1 MCIKAGATFDLIKV
15 AFYMCDFEMAISAK
29 TIPAKLAVVLMPFY
43 LKIPLMDL
51 KFPEYWLAAC
61 LT

>member
-15 AFYMCDFEMAISAK
+15 AFYMRDFEMAISAK
-29 TIPAKLAVVLMPFY
+29 TIPENLAVALMPFY

-51 KFPEYWLAAC
+51 KFP
-61 LT
+61 